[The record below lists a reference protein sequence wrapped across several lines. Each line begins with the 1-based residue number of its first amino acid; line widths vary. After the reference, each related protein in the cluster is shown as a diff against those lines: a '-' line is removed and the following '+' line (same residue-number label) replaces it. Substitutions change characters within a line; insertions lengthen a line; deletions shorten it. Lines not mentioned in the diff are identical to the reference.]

1 MQVLFTTSSGDLIK
15 AIDSVDWEDPVLLLG
30 GDGDGTGTGRGTEMD
45 SGEALV
51 RPGERITYLYRC
63 ISLLFA

>member
-15 AIDSVDWEDPVLLLG
+15 ASDSVDWEDPVLG
-30 GDGDGTGTGRGTEMD
+30 GDGNGNRTGTGRGTEMD

-63 ISLLFA
+63 ISLFFA